1 MRLFSTVPIVLG
13 LMTLPAWADD
23 RTKDAGHSGPI
34 DAALGRSPVALDVSH
49 DGRWL
54 VTANETSDSVSLI
67 RTADGRVVDE
77 IACGRHPADLAFCSD
92 CRTVLVTG
100 SWSGDVTIVK
110 VDEDRLQC
118 AGTIRVGFEPWG
130 LAVSPDGRRAYV
142 GLMATGEVAE
152 LDLLAQ
158 RVTRRIDA
166 GAWPRY
172 LTLSPDGSRL
182 AVGSSGEGA
191 IVVIDTETG
200 ERLYDEALSNGIN
213 IGHLLTSADGTSVYF
228 PWMVYRTNPITE
240 ANIRRGW
247 VLASRIGRVR
257 LDGPAYREA
266 ISLDVPRKAVA
277 DPHGIAIT
285 RDEQRLV
292 VSSSGTHEL
301 LVYRLPDLPFVG
313 VGGPGDLIDRELE
326 SDRDRF
332 DRIEVGGRPLG
343 LHMAG
348 DDRTVY
354 VANYLRNSVQVVDI
368 EAKHVVDEISLG
380 GPAQPSL
387 AREGMALFYDGR
399 RSLDQWYSCHSCHQ
413 YGGVNSRP
421 MDTMNDGS
429 TMTLKTVLPLYHVSE
444 TGPWTW
450 HGWQTSLADA
460 IHKSMT
466 STMLGE
472 APTDHETH
480 ALLAY
485 LETLESPPNPFRDP
499 DDGGLSDAAL
509 RGKAIFEGPQAA
521 CAQCHHG
528 PHLTDG
534 AIHDVGLGSP
544 DDHYQGYNTPSL
556 RGVYRKTR
564 LLHNGRARSLE
575 RVVGDLH
582 RPENVAGEGN
592 LSEQDLAD
600 LIEYLK
606 SL

>member
-1 MRLFSTVPIVLG
+1 
-13 LMTLPAWADD
+13 
-23 RTKDAGHSGPI
+23 
-34 DAALGRSPVALDVSH
+34 
-49 DGRWL
+49 
-54 VTANETSDSVSLI
+54 
-67 RTADGRVVDE
+67 
-77 IACGRHPADLAFCSD
+77 
-92 CRTVLVTG
+92 
-100 SWSGDVTIVK
+100 
-110 VDEDRLQC
+110 
-118 AGTIRVGFEPWG
+118 
-130 LAVSPDGRRAYV
+130 
-142 GLMATGEVAE
+142 MATGQVAE
-152 LDLLAQ
+152 LDLLSQSVA
-158 RVTRRIDA
+158 RRIDA

-172 LTLSPDGSRL
+172 LALSPDGSRL
-182 AVGSSGEGA
+182 AVGCSGEGSIA
-191 IVVIDTETG
+191 VIDTDSG
-200 ERLYDEALSNGIN
+200 ERLYDETLANGIN
-213 IGHLLTSADGTSVYF
+213 IGHLLTSADGTRVYF
-228 PWMVYRTNPITE
+228 PWMVYRTNPISE

-313 VGGPGDLIDRELE
+313 IGGPGDVIDRQLE
-326 SDRDRF
+326 TDRDRF

-343 LHMAG
+343 LHMAE

-368 EAKHVVDEISLG
+368 EAKGIVDEISLG

-399 RSLDQWYSCHSCHQ
+399 RSFEQWYSCHSCHQ

-429 TMTLKTVLPLYHVSE
+429 PMTLKTVLPLYHVSE

-450 HGWQTSLADA
+450 HGWQTSLSDA
-460 IHKSMT
+460 IHKSMI

-472 APTDHETH
+472 PPTEHETH
-480 ALLAY
+480 ALLAF
-485 LETLESPPNPFRDP
+485 LETLELPPNPFRTP
-499 DDGGLSDAAL
+499 DGGLSDAAL
-509 RGKAIFEGPQAA
+509 RGKAIFEGPQGG
-521 CAQCHHG
+521 CAQCHNG

-534 AIHDVGLGSP
+534 AIHEVGLGSP
-544 DDHYQGYNTPSL
+544 DDHYEGYNTPSL

-582 RPENVAGEGN
+582 RPENVAGEGR
-592 LSEQDLAD
+592 LSDQELAD